1 MCVENRADLASS
13 PPRHTRVGP
22 ILGPSGK
29 SVGVE
34 PMNFY
39 WLALGILAVWRVT
52 HFLSKEDGPWDASV
66 RLRRWAGM
74 GFWGRLLDCFY
85 CVSLWVSAPFAWLIG
100 ENARH
105 TALLWLAL
113 SAGASLL
120 ERLTEPSPEV
130 PPAVWTEHQEVS
142 HDLLRETQNAVAQRG
157 PERQDR

>member
-1 MCVENRADLASS
+1 VDA
-13 PPRHTRVGP
+13 
-22 ILGPSGK
+22 
-29 SVGVE
+29 E
-34 PMNFY
+34 PMDFY

-52 HFLSKEDGPWDASV
+52 HFLSKEDGPWDLSA
-66 RLRRWAGM
+66 RLRRRAGQ

-85 CVSLWVSAPFAWLIG
+85 CVSLWVSVPCAVLIG

-130 PPAVWTEHQEVS
+130 PPAVWMEHQEVS
-142 HDLLRETQNAVAQRG
+142 HDLLRETQSGVAQHG
-157 PERQDR
+157 PERPDR